1 MRQYLKYEF
10 KNNWKNFL
18 LSYILIIAA
27 FIILS
32 IFILSIKHITQ
43 VNRVVTIIY
52 SSIGVMLNGAM
63 LASIVLFI
71 INFVKSIYNSIFTDE
86 GYLTLSF
93 PKSLDSLIIS
103 KFIAN
108 IIWLMLYFVSVIIGV
123 VLLYLSI
130 FEIFGLP
137 ANELLE
143 SIIAIFDFFE
153 APVLLYICLLI
164 NFIVGCVLNFI
175 LLFLSFTIINTGI
188 AKSGKI
194 VLGILLF
201 VGLSYALSL
210 CKSILSF
217 ASFGFILN
225 DYNQLEFAFGE
236 GTVNIFTDL
245 FFNGYVMNF
254 TILIFEIGLIVGG
267 YILIKYLMKNHLE
280 LE

>member
-43 VNRVVTIIY
+43 VNRVVNIIY
-52 SSIGVMLNGAM
+52 GSIGVMLNGAM

-108 IIWLMLYFVSVIIGV
+108 FIWLMLYFVSVIIGV